1 MRGSFPGYGR
11 RLLPRE
17 LDMRE
22 YARIEKCLECAHN
35 FSENKIKNQSR
46 KGVTKKGGENLLL
59 LSLLSFAM
67 KQFCI

>member
-1 MRGSFPGYGR
+1 
-11 RLLPRE
+11 
-17 LDMRE
+17 MRE